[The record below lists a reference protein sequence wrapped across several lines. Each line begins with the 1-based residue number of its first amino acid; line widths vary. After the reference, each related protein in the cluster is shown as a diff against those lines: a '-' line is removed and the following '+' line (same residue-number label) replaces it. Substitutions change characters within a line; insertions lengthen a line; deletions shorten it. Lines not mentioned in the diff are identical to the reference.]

1 MNQKLVSIV
10 IPAYNEEENI
20 VDCIQSIKNQSYKGP
35 KEIIIVDNNSI
46 DNTNAL
52 AQNEGVTVII
62 EKMPGVCAAR
72 QAGTLLARGEIIVSS
87 DADTTFPTD
96 WLENIMKTFEI
107 NPDIVAIGGPFILK
121 NAPWWGE
128 LIYGNLV
135 FGIIKFAYYF
145 SGRSMLFGSNTAFK
159 KEAWEGYDITVNQGG
174 DEVLLLRQLRRKGR
188 IIFLPNNSVLTSS
201 RRMDKGF
208 LHFLIF
214 YVFDYFF
221 CLIFGRNLVAP
232 RSIRIPKE
240 KLKAQIL

>member
-10 IPAYNEEENI
+10 IPAYNEQEGI
-20 VDCIQSIKNQSYKGP
+20 VECIQSIKNQSYRGP

-52 AQNEGVTVII
+52 AKSEGVTVIV
-62 EKMPGVCAAR
+62 EKIPGVCAAR
-72 QAGTLLARGEIIVSS
+72 QAGTLLAKGEIIVSS
-87 DADTTFPTD
+87 DADTTFPVN
-96 WLENIMKTFEI
+96 WLENIMNAFEK
-107 NPDIVAIGGPFILK
+107 NPDIVAVGGPFILK

-128 LIYGNLV
+128 LIFSDLV
-135 FGIIKFAYYF
+135 FGIVKAAYYF

-159 KEAWEGYDITVNQGG
+159 KEAWEGYDINVNQGG
-174 DEVLLLRQLRRKGR
+174 DEVLLLRQLRKKGR
-188 IIFLPNNSVLTSS
+188 ILFLPNNSVLTSS

-221 CLIFGRNLVAP
+221 SLIFGRNLVPP
-232 RSIRIPKE
+232 RAIRIPKE
-240 KLKAQIL
+240 QLKS